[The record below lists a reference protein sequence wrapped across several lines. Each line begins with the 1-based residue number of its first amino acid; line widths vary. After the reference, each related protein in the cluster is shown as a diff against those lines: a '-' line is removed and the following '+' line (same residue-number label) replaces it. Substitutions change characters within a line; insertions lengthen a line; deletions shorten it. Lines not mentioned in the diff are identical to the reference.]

1 MKITLRKKNLK
12 DGKSSLYLDYYTGS
26 TNGNIVRK
34 TKTLEG
40 FRLYT
45 EPKDKRQKEHNKNTL
60 ELAEKIVIQKQNEI
74 NHNSHGFINN
84 ESSNAN
90 FIEFF
95 YQLSIRKDN
104 VDNKANWKSVHKF
117 LIQYAGSN
125 VSFSR
130 IDRNFIEGFKFFL
143 EKKAFKK
150 NGESLAINSQ
160 SSYFKK
166 FKASLKEAY
175 SNGYMQKHFGD
186 EVSGIKEEETYRE
199 YLTKEE
205 FEKLAKTPL
214 KPEVLKKAFM
224 FSCLTGLRFSDVQKL
239 IWEEVEE
246 YQTGKFKIKFRQKK
260 TKGVQYIPLHKQA
273 IEIIGERRNSEECVF
288 KNLQYNNVKIKDWA
302 KKAKIEKNISFHVSR
317 HTAATLLMTYGVDL
331 YVIKEILGHKDIHTT
346 QIYTKIVNQRKDEA
360 IDKLPIFDI

>member
-1 MKITLRKKNLK
+1 MKITLRKKELK
-12 DGKSSLYLDYYTGS
+12 NGKSSLYLDYYTGS
-26 TNGNIVRK
+26 MNGNTIRK
-34 TKTLEG
+34 IETLKG
-40 FRLYT
+40 LWIFT
-45 EPKDKRQKEHNKNTL
+45 EPKNKNEKDHNRQKF
-60 ELAEKIVIQKQNEI
+60 ELAEKIAVKKQNEA
-74 NHNSHGFINN
+74 NHSSHGFISND
-84 ESSNAN
+84 SLNAN

-95 YQLSIRKDN
+95 YQLSNKKDSKSN
-104 VDNKANWKSVHKF
+104 EANWKSTYKF
-117 LIQYAGSN
+117 LVLYAGEN
-125 VSFSR
+125 FSFKQ
-130 IDRNFIEGFKFFL
+130 IDRNFIEGFKNFL
-143 EKKAFKK
+143 STKAFKK
-150 NGESLAINSQ
+150 NGERLATNSQ
-160 SSYFKK
+160 VSYFRK
-166 FKASLKEAY
+166 FKASLKEAVRKDY
-175 SNGYMQKHFGD
+175 ISRNFGED
-186 EVSGIKEEETYRE
+186 VSGIKEEETTRE

-205 FEKLAKTPL
+205 FEKLAKTPFE
-214 KPEVLKKAFM
+214 PEVLKKAFI

-273 IEIIGERRNSEECVF
+273 IEIIGERRNSEDRVF
-288 KNLQYNNVKIKDWA
+288 KNLLYNNVKIKDWA

>member
-1 MKITLRKKNLK
+1 MKISLRKKVLK
-12 DGKSSLYLDYYTGS
+12 NGKSSLYLDYYMGT
-26 TNGNIVRK
+26 TNGKIDRK
-34 TKTLEG
+34 TETIKGLWI
-40 FRLYT
+40 YT
-45 EPKDKRQKEHNKNTL
+45 VPKDKNQKDYNKQQI
-60 ELAEKIVIQKQNEI
+60 EFAEKIKTKKQNEF
-74 NHNSHGFINN
+74 NHYSHGFINN

-95 YQLSIRKDN
+95 YQLSISKDN
-104 VDNKANWKSVHKF
+104 VDNKANWKSVYKF
-117 LIQYAGSN
+117 LIQYTGSN

-130 IDRNFIEGFKFFL
+130 IDRNFIEGFRFFL

-150 NGESLAINSQ
+150 NGEKLAINSQ

-175 SNGYMQKHFGD
+175 NNGYIQKHFGD

-214 KPEVLKKAFM
+214 KPEVLKKAFL

-239 IWEEVEE
+239 VWDEVEE
-246 YQTGKFKIKFRQKK
+246 YQAGKFKIKFRQKK
-260 TKGVQYIPLHKQA
+260 TKSVQYIPLHRQA
-273 IEIIGERRNSEECVF
+273 IEIIGERRNSEERVF